1 MPFVSCQAKEA
12 PATDPKNYR
21 PPCMRMTSE
30 QAGEALDRALAES
43 RQRRAKDLASRI
55 IASRNSRESGYI
67 LLEL

>member
-1 MPFVSCQAKEA
+1 
-12 PATDPKNYR
+12 
-21 PPCMRMTSE
+21 MRMTSE
-30 QAGEALDRALAES
+30 QAGEALDRALAEA